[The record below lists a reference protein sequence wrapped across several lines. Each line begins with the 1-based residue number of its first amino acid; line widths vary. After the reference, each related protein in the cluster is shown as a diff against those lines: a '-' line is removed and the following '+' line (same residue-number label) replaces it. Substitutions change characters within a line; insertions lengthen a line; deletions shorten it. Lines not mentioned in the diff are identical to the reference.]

1 MSTTK
6 RIKKEDEC
14 MERTESRR
22 ERKKRENER
31 TKKRKVNDNRERG
44 KKEMILKQ

>member
-6 RIKKEDEC
+6 RIKKKR
-14 MERTESRR
+14 MNARKGQRIGERE
-22 ERKKRENER
+22 KKGENER

-44 KKEMILKQ
+44 KRK